1 MTDTEPLI
9 QDIMNE
15 ALNDSNL
22 TNQERSR
29 IDEIQLDAMN
39 RARKVADNR
48 EDRGEYTKALQQEL
62 LKSAGEI
69 QWIRGMAA
77 NRLSRRMEEF

>member
-9 QDIMNE
+9 QDLLNE
-15 ALNDSNL
+15 ALNDPNL
-22 TNQERSR
+22 TNEERSR

-39 RARKVADNR
+39 RARVIAENR
-48 EDRGEYTKALQQEL
+48 EDRSGYTKNLHQEL

-69 QWIRGMAA
+69 QRIRGMAA
-77 NRLSRRMEEF
+77 NRESRRMEEF

>member
-39 RARKVADNR
+39 RARMVADNR

-77 NRLSRRMEEF
+77 NRESRRMEEF

>member
-9 QDIMNE
+9 QDIMDE

-39 RARKVADNR
+39 RARMVADNR

-77 NRLSRRMEEF
+77 NRESRRMEEF